1 MNIGEL
7 GQRLVETRGFIS
19 DVLGD
24 EEAKN
29 HDVDAI
35 AELLKEG
42 GFDLCPNCVR
52 WRHADEIDEY
62 GDCQECRDVKELYRI
77 GGRL

>member
-7 GQRLVETRGFIS
+7 GQRLTETGRFIS
-19 DVLGD
+19 DILGD
-24 EEAKN
+24 EAGEY
-29 HDVDAI
+29 DLDAI
-35 AELLKEG
+35 AELLKDG
-42 GFDLCPNCVR
+42 GFDLCPNCVN
-52 WRHADEIDEY
+52 WRRVEEIDEW